1 MAFIILIS
9 IVKVKTTLQQ
19 LIDSASFIEEEYE
32 RIRKLQKMSKETF
45 ECDFRHEMICIH
57 GPSRHSEV
65 LKSGKTQK
73 EEKPADLSEALQG
86 SFKKI
91 RNALAREL
99 HPDLNEEDTS
109 EEFKDIQVAF
119 EEGNLT
125 KLLSSAEEYD
135 VEVEVTNKDLDAVV
149 KVIEAQKKY
158 IGDVKSSLE
167 WAWMICS
174 RKNTERQKV
183 WSFIK
188 LEDEKIRKYL
198 DESNISLQVIE
209 AQTLAKRKI
218 DWPEIQQLLQPRAP
232 KDKKDSAAGDSPK
245 LMLL

>member
-9 IVKVKTTLQQ
+9 IVKVKITLQQ

-45 ECDFRHEMICIH
+45 DSDFRHEMICIH
-57 GPSRHSEV
+57 GPPSGVEI
-65 LKSGKTQK
+65 LKNNKAQK

-125 KLLSSAEEYD
+125 KLLSSAEEHD
-135 VEVEVTNKDLDAVV
+135 VEVEVTNKDLSAVV

-158 IGDVKSSLE
+158 ISEAKSSLE

-174 RKNTERQKV
+174 RKNTEREKV
-183 WSFIK
+183 WAFIK
-188 LEDEKIRKYL
+188 LKDEKIRKYL
-198 DESNISLQVIE
+198 EDNNISLQVIE

-218 DWPEIQQLLQPRAP
+218 EWPEIQHLLQPRAP
-232 KDKKDSAAGDSPK
+232 KEKKDSAAGDSPT